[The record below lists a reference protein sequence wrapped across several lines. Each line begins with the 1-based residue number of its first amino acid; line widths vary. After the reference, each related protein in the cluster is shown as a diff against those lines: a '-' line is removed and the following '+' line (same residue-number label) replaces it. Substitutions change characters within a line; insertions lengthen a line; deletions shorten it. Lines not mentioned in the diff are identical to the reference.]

1 MRRKKEELDIEGL
14 NGVIS
19 TSNKILKV
27 GFIIVV
33 IALVSLILSLM
44 KQLNILKILKE
55 IFIVISP
62 VFIGLIIAWL
72 FDPVVK
78 FLQKKKMPRVA
89 ACILVY
95 LIFIGL
101 LVLFFALLTP
111 SLIEQVKDFI
121 ATIPSILVEFKKVVN
136 NVLNV
141 FGNGSFDT
149 NMIKEQ
155 VYIHLENFG
164 TGLTTKLPNM
174 LLVCGNS
181 IVSGGMFLILGIM
194 IGFYML
200 YDFDKVNDVIYEFVP
215 KRYLSDAKE
224 LMSRV
229 NHSLRGYVTGV
240 LTVMLL
246 VFITQSIGLTLAG
259 LKAPLIFAFFC
270 AITDVIPYF
279 GPYIGAI
286 PAIIVGFTIS
296 PITGICVIISIV
308 VVQLL
313 ENNFYQPLIMGHTM
327 QLHPVT
333 IMLGLLI
340 FQHFFG
346 ILGMVIAT
354 PVIAC
359 IKVLLLFINEKL
371 GLFDMINGEDN
382 KSSDKTL
389 EKEKLNA

>member
-33 IALVSLILSLM
+33 IAMVSLILSLM
-44 KQLNILKILKE
+44 KELNILKILKE

-101 LVLFFALLTP
+101 LVF
-111 SLIEQVKDFI
+111 
-121 ATIPSILVEFKKVVN
+121 
-136 NVLNV
+136 
-141 FGNGSFDT
+141 SFDT
-149 NMIKEQ
+149 NIVKEQ
-155 VYIHLENFG
+155 VYSHLENFG
-164 TGLTTKLPNM
+164 TSLTTRIPNM
-174 LLVCGNS
+174 LLVCGKN

-270 AITDVIPYF
+270 AVTDVIPYF

-286 PAIIVGFTIS
+286 PAVLVGFTIS
-296 PITGICVIISIV
+296 PIVGICCIISII

-313 ENNFYQPLIMGHTM
+313 ENNFYQPLIMGHAM
-327 QLHPVT
+327 SLHPVT

-340 FQHFFG
+340 FEHFFG
-346 ILGMVIAT
+346 IIGMIIAT
-354 PVIAC
+354 PVIAT
-359 IKVLLLFINEKL
+359 IKVVFTFIDEKVEVMQKL
-371 GLFDMINGEDN
+371 KDN
-382 KSSDKTL
+382 
-389 EKEKLNA
+389 

>member
-121 ATIPSILVEFKKVVN
+121 STIPSILVEFKKVVN

-174 LLVCGNS
+174 LLVCGKN

-246 VFITQSIGLTLAG
+246 VFVTQSIGLTLAG

-286 PAIIVGFTIS
+286 PAVLVGFTIS
-296 PITGICVIISIV
+296 PIVGICCIISII

-313 ENNFYQPLIMGHTM
+313 ENNFYQPLIMGHAM
-327 QLHPVT
+327 SLHPVT

-340 FQHFFG
+340 FEHFFG
-346 ILGMVIAT
+346 IIGMIIAT
-354 PVIAC
+354 PVIAT
-359 IKVLLLFINEKL
+359 IKVVFTFIDEKIEVMQKL
-371 GLFDMINGEDN
+371 KDN
-382 KSSDKTL
+382 
-389 EKEKLNA
+389 

>member
-149 NMIKEQ
+149 NIIKEQ

-174 LLVCGNS
+174 LLVCGKS

-286 PAIIVGFTIS
+286 PAVLVGFTIS
-296 PITGICVIISIV
+296 PIVGICCIISII

-313 ENNFYQPLIMGHTM
+313 ENNFYQPLIMGHAM
-327 QLHPVT
+327 SLHPVT

-340 FQHFFG
+340 FEHFFG
-346 ILGMVIAT
+346 IIGMIIAT
-354 PVIAC
+354 PVIAT
-359 IKVLLLFINEKL
+359 IKVVFTFIDEKIEVMQKL
-371 GLFDMINGEDN
+371 KDN
-382 KSSDKTL
+382 
-389 EKEKLNA
+389 

>member
-33 IALVSLILSLM
+33 IAVVSLILSLM
-44 KQLNILKILKE
+44 KELNILKILKE

-78 FLQKKKMPRVA
+78 FLQKKKIPRVV

-121 ATIPSILVEFKKVVN
+121 TTIPSILADFKKVVN

-149 NMIKEQ
+149 NIVKEQ
-155 VYIHLENFG
+155 VYSHLENFG
-164 TGLTTKLPNM
+164 TSLTTRIPNM
-174 LLVCGNS
+174 LLVCGKY
-181 IVSGGMFLILGIM
+181 IVSGGMFLLLGIM

-286 PAIIVGFTIS
+286 PAVLVGFTIS
-296 PITGICVIISIV
+296 PLVGIFCIISIV

-313 ENNFYQPLIMGHTM
+313 ENNFYQPLIMGHAM
-327 QLHPVT
+327 SLHPVT

-340 FQHFFG
+340 FEHFFG
-346 ILGMVIAT
+346 IIGMIIAT
-354 PVIAC
+354 PVIAT
-359 IKVLLLFINEKL
+359 IKVVFTFIDEKVEVMQKL
-371 GLFDMINGEDN
+371 KDN
-382 KSSDKTL
+382 
-389 EKEKLNA
+389 

>member
-121 ATIPSILVEFKKVVN
+121 STIPSILVEFKKVVN

-149 NMIKEQ
+149 NIIKEQ

-164 TGLTTKLPNM
+164 AGLTTKLPNM
-174 LLVCGNS
+174 LLVFGKN

-240 LTVMLL
+240 LTIMLL

-286 PAIIVGFTIS
+286 PAVLVGFTIS
-296 PITGICVIISIV
+296 PIVGICCIISII

-313 ENNFYQPLIMGHTM
+313 ENNFYQPLIMGHAM
-327 QLHPVT
+327 SLHPVT

-340 FQHFFG
+340 FEHFFG
-346 ILGMVIAT
+346 IIGMIIAT
-354 PVIAC
+354 PVIAT
-359 IKVLLLFINEKL
+359 IKVVFTFIDEKIEVMQKL
-371 GLFDMINGEDN
+371 KDN
-382 KSSDKTL
+382 
-389 EKEKLNA
+389 

>member
-33 IALVSLILSLM
+33 IAMVSLILSLM

-174 LLVCGNS
+174 LLVFGKN
-181 IVSGGMFLILGIM
+181 IVSGGMFLLLGIM

-200 YDFDKVNDVIYEFVP
+200 YDFDKVNDAIYEFVP

-224 LMSRV
+224 LMARV

-270 AITDVIPYF
+270 AVTDVIPYF

-286 PAIIVGFTIS
+286 PAVLVGFTIS
-296 PITGICVIISIV
+296 PIVGICCIISII

-313 ENNFYQPLIMGHTM
+313 ENNFYQPLIMGHAM
-327 QLHPVT
+327 SLHPVT

-340 FQHFFG
+340 FEHFFG
-346 ILGMVIAT
+346 IIGMIIAT
-354 PVIAC
+354 PVIAT
-359 IKVLLLFINEKL
+359 IKVVFTFIDEKIEVMQKL
-371 GLFDMINGEDN
+371 KDN
-382 KSSDKTL
+382 
-389 EKEKLNA
+389 

>member
-174 LLVCGNS
+174 LLGCGKS
-181 IVSGGMFLILGIM
+181 RVSGGMFLILGIM

-286 PAIIVGFTIS
+286 PAVLVGFTIS
-296 PITGICVIISIV
+296 PIVGICCIISII

-313 ENNFYQPLIMGHTM
+313 ENNFYQPLIMGHAM
-327 QLHPVT
+327 SLHPVT

-340 FQHFFG
+340 FEHFFG
-346 ILGMVIAT
+346 IIGMIIAT
-354 PVIAC
+354 PVIAT
-359 IKVLLLFINEKL
+359 IKVVFTFIDEKIEVMQKL
-371 GLFDMINGEDN
+371 KDN
-382 KSSDKTL
+382 
-389 EKEKLNA
+389 